1 MTFLTDTAVVA
12 DRPGLLSRMGASV
25 WTWIET
31 IAMAQSRAGEVA
43 RLNAKSDAEL
53 AKMGITRDG
62 IIHYVYRDIYY
73 V

>member
-1 MTFLTDTAVVA
+1 MTFMTDTHLA
-12 DRPGLLSRMGASV
+12 DERPGLLSRIGTVFWAGL
-25 WTWIET
+25 ET
-31 IAMAQSRAGEVA
+31 LVMAQSRAGEVA

-53 AKMGITRDG
+53 TEMGITRDG

>member
-1 MTFLTDTAVVA
+1 MTFMTDTHLA
-12 DRPGLLSRMGASV
+12 DERPGLLSRIGAGV
-25 WTWIET
+25 WTWVET